1 MSRVGDEDEV
11 PPKFDDEGN
20 PTNNED
26 GSMSGASTGPTLEDH
41 IRRLEK
47 LMTENNK
54 LRAKAKDKKTKG
66 NSFSSEEED
75 SSFEEEVYKKGKI
88 GKKSGKD
95 RKKKSLQGC
104 LNFHETRYYS
114 QSY

>member
-1 MSRVGDEDEV
+1 MSRVRDEDEV

-95 RKKKSLQGC
+95 RKKKSLQGR